1 MSQITRCPQCQT
13 RFKVVDDQLR
23 ISDGWVRCGKCKS
36 VFDALTHLVQ
46 RPDSPAA
53 ASSPSAGA
61 APAAPVP
68 TAPVATTPSQ
78 SAAAPPTLEA
88 PAPSTPAVAP
98 VPVAPASASLPVK
111 PPAAANP
118 APAPVSAPAAVV
130 VTGNS
135 IPVDQ
140 HANVPELSVLVF
152 PRRGGFGDS
161 GYVDSSWMSAYE
173 NEPEVSKQAP
183 AVVAPPVDVEAVKAS
198 AEVEDKR
205 TGLESDW
212 HDSIDHRPEAVR
224 NSTADFSAKDELA
237 ELKAREDR
245 LLEAIAERKAK
256 AANVAEAAKDANA
269 VLQPAPAPQTDEGVL
284 PKAEA
289 IEAVAP
295 APSALSAPKIEVAE
309 SKSVEPIK
317 ASDAPSAA
325 PDALLVA
332 PENAGRQLEF
342 GKVEPALEAPR
353 NYVAEMD
360 EAAAEAAPAADLAA
374 DEPSFVRAAK
384 RKAFWA
390 QSWVLVVSLLC
401 AVLLLAG
408 LLLQVLVTQRDR
420 LAVLHPEWR
429 PALEKVCQVA
439 GCQVALPRHLQ
450 SVAIDSTTFNP
461 IGQRQFKLTVVLRNK
476 ADYAVAMPSLELSL
490 NDAAEKLVLRRVL
503 SPADMKA
510 PPSLSSHG
518 EWTAVVAIKVAD
530 NGDDVVGYRVLAFY
544 P

>member
-1 MSQITRCPQCQT
+1 M
-13 RFKVVDDQLR
+13 
-23 ISDGWVRCGKCKS
+23 
-36 VFDALTHLVQ
+36 
-46 RPDSPAA
+46 
-53 ASSPSAGA
+53 
-61 APAAPVP
+61 
-68 TAPVATTPSQ
+68 
-78 SAAAPPTLEA
+78 
-88 PAPSTPAVAP
+88 PSTPAVASP
-98 VPVAPASASLPVK
+98 VTPAPVASVSASLPVK

-245 LLEAIAERKAK
+245 LLEAIAEKKAKATAK

-295 APSALSAPKIEVAE
+295 APSVLSAPKIEVAE

-332 PENAGRQLEF
+332 PENAGRQLES

-390 QSWVLVVSLLC
+390 QPWVMVVSLLC

-503 SPADMKA
+503 SPADIKA
-510 PPSLSSHG
+510 PPSLSAHG